1 MMLVSNAVERPSH
14 AKRVLRWFASL
25 RAVWKL
31 SLLELLFYL
40 GALILVLVKLAFS
53 WLAS

>member
-1 MMLVSNAVERPSH
+1 MLVSTTVGRPSQV
-14 AKRVLRWFASL
+14 KRYLRWFASL

-31 SLLELLFYL
+31 SVLELLFYL
-40 GALILVLVKLAFS
+40 GTLIVVLVKLAFS

>member
-1 MMLVSNAVERPSH
+1 MLVSNTVERPSQ
-14 AKRVLRWFASL
+14 ARRLLRWFASL

>member
-1 MMLVSNAVERPSH
+1 MLVSNEMERPSQ
-14 AKRVLRWFASL
+14 ARRLLRWFASL

-40 GALILVLVKLAFS
+40 GTLILVLVKLAFS

>member
-1 MMLVSNAVERPSH
+1 MLVSNAVKQPSQ
-14 AKRVLRWFASL
+14 ATRLLRWFASL

-40 GALILVLVKLAFS
+40 GTLILVLVKLAFS
-53 WLAS
+53 WLA

>member
-1 MMLVSNAVERPSH
+1 MLVSNEMGRPSQ
-14 AKRVLRWFASL
+14 ARRVLRWFVSL

-40 GALILVLVKLAFS
+40 GTLILLLVKLAFS